1 MELDSSRAFLHIPK
15 TGGQSLARLAA
26 VSTTKVMRMHIP
38 ASSIAEPVDLI
49 SVVRDPVDRIYS
61 LFQYTRALDLELF
74 LQDLADPIEWKGD
87 GLKVTVERSLKRI
100 AKDNYS
106 DQNNDR
112 FVRQLDQLNKKWFVD
127 SKPTGLLTSMQDLGV
142 PGQVVANQWSYID
155 NSIGHDIKLIS
166 FEELKKSN
174 KVQHRNKG
182 SYSREQK
189 EKDLT
194 DSVIDSIKKLCRKD
208 YEHLSAYF

>member
-1 MELDSSRAFLHIPK
+1 MNLDQSRAFLHIPK

-26 VSTTKVMRMHIP
+26 VSTTKTMRMHIP
-38 ASSIAEPVDLI
+38 ASSIAEPVNLI

-61 LFQYTRALDLELF
+61 LFRYTRALDLGLF

-87 GLKVTVERSLKRI
+87 GLKTTVEQSEKRI
-100 AKDNYS
+100 AEDNYS

-127 SKPTGLLTSMQDLGV
+127 NKPTGLLTSMQDLGV
-142 PGQVVANQWSYID
+142 PGHVVANQWSYID
-155 NSIGHDIKLIS
+155 NSIGHDIKLVS
-166 FEELKKSN
+166 FEELKKSS
-174 KVQHRNKG
+174 KVKHHNRG
-182 SYSREQK
+182 SYSTERK

-194 DSVIDSIKKLCRKD
+194 DSLVNSIKKLCSKD